1 MLITQTHV
9 EIIMTLRGGRDF
21 QNITLLEIQRT
32 NMLFM
37 TVVYFLGEWAILD
50 SKLGS
55 FACFFESTLA
65 M

>member
-1 MLITQTHV
+1 
-9 EIIMTLRGGRDF
+9 MTLRGGRDF

-37 TVVYFLGEWAILD
+37 KVVYFLGEWAILD
-50 SKLGS
+50 SKLGFS
-55 FACFFESTLA
+55 ACFFESTLA